1 MGRFEGTSRSTGGN
15 RSVNVRFFGVR
26 GSTPCPCESNRRY
39 GGNTACV
46 AIEAPG
52 CDPLVLDLG
61 TGLRFFGETQPQD
74 GTFRGNALV
83 THLHWDHVQGLP
95 FLVPVNRAGAQ
106 FDVYGPR
113 EEGIGLVEAFDEFMR
128 PPYFP
133 VGIEALAGDIR
144 FHDIEPGQQDIGGM
158 RVTTANVPHI
168 GRTFGYRVEVGG
180 RSVVYIPDHQQPI
193 DGSMEVADS
202 VLELCRGAD
211 LLIHDAQYT
220 TDEFAA
226 KPHWGH
232 STIEY
237 SLRVASEAGVARL
250 ALFHH
255 DPDHDDQALDQLL
268 DEARRH
274 PLAAGLREV
283 LAAHEGLTVA
293 LEPSPAASLR
303 A

>member
-1 MGRFEGTSRSTGGN
+1 
-15 RSVNVRFFGVR
+15 VNVRFFGVR
-26 GSTPCPCESNRRY
+26 GSTPCPCEANRRY

-95 FLVPVNRAGAQ
+95 FFVPVNRPGAQ

-113 EEGIGLVEAFDEFMR
+113 EDGVGLVEAFGEFMR

-133 VGIEALAGDIR
+133 VGIDALAGDIR
-144 FHDIEPGQQDIGGM
+144 FHDIHPGGSDIGGM
-158 RVTTANVPHI
+158 QVTTGLVPHI
-168 GRTFGYRVEVGG
+168 GRTFGYRIEVGG
-180 RSVVYIPDHQQPI
+180 QVVVYIPDHQEPM
-193 DGSMEVADS
+193 DGSMDIADS
-202 VLELCRGAD
+202 VLELCADAD

-220 TDEFAA
+220 TAEFAV
-226 KPHWGH
+226 KTHWGH
-232 STIEY
+232 STIDY
-237 SLRVASEAGVARL
+237 ALHVAAEAGVKRL

-255 DPDHDDQALDQLL
+255 DPDHHDGWLDVLL
-268 DEARRH
+268 DEARLH
-274 PLAAGLREV
+274 PRAIGLHEV
-283 LAAHEGLTVA
+283 VAAHEGLTIAFAPSTASVA
-293 LEPSPAASLR
+293 QGLPSS
-303 A
+303 